1 MKINYIEFFESE
13 GTEWLNVV
21 LAQMVRTGSY

>member
-13 GTEWLNVV
+13 GTEWSNVV
-21 LAQMVRTGSY
+21 LVQMVRTGSY